1 MRNMTENQRISAI
14 RASGVILMAV
24 LAGLLLAAP
33 MANASAESTT
43 TPLSATSTATALDPI
58 STGSIGTTLNQA
70 RTTMEAA
77 NHDPKNLSPVQIPP
91 YLSILSDRRILVLLS
106 LIGLAVVWINRNAHS
121 RDDNKN

>member
-1 MRNMTENQRISAI
+1 
-14 RASGVILMAV
+14 MAV

-33 MANASAESTT
+33 MANASAEPTIK
-43 TPLSATSTATALDPI
+43 PLSATSTAADLDPI

-77 NHDPKNLSPVQIPP
+77 NHNPKNLSPVQIPP

>member
-1 MRNMTENQRISAI
+1 
-14 RASGVILMAV
+14 MAV

-33 MANASAESTT
+33 MASANAETT
-43 TPLSATSTATALDPI
+43 AVPLSTSDTASGLDPLE
-58 STGSIGTTLNQA
+58 TGSIGTTLNQA
-70 RTTMEAA
+70 RTAVEAA
-77 NHDPKNLSPVQIPP
+77 NHDSKSVSPVQIPP